1 MYQFYSG
8 RKYKGNI
15 YVNRKKQGCH
25 RTGSPTLEHGKS
37 GRVFADTVRAN
48 GGSPRYIGVEPG
60 LESIRQF
67 YQGFLA
73 AFPGCQLIFDDL
85 FAVEDRLAC
94 RFVLQGTHGGP
105 FQGLPATGKPIHIP
119 GITILRFVD
128 GKCVERWSQ
137 SDFLGLMQQLGM
149 LPTPG

>member
-1 MYQFYSG
+1 MSTERNKAAIEQA
-8 RKYKGNI
+8 RQHWNTGNLEG
-15 YVNRKKQGCH
+15 YLQ
-25 RTGSPTLEHGKS
+25 TLYAPTAVLHG
-37 GRVFADTVRAN
+37 
-48 GGSPRYIGVEPG
+48 YIGVEPG

-137 SDFLGLMQQLGM
+137 SDFFGLMQQLGM